1 MNFRFE
7 HAWCGTSFRTLLGT
21 GCGAALL
28 ALVSAGIPSAHA
40 QPVERFIPER
50 PDAEAVEISPDLTI
64 PRDVDDTQFGVD
76 LKALAFIGAEDDLLS
91 SPGDDVVSSK
101 VPILDDP
108 AFRAE
113 VSQFIGQPLSLDL
126 IARIEVAVTRFFRDQ
141 NRPFV
146 SVVTP
151 PQEIS
156 EGFLQL
162 RVVTFRAGQIR
173 STGGARIGESQVL
186 RGVRLQSGD
195 EIDAKLLSEDLRWL
209 NRNPFRRLESIFS
222 PGEALGETDL
232 DLRVTE
238 GRPWRLSTGYT
249 NSGTVGGRDRYSA
262 GITFADFPIP
272 GLLASYQLT
281 TSRDLFRSPPAIRA
295 DRRKNWPAFTSHG
308 GFVALPI
315 GARQELE
322 LIGSYV
328 ATRENAQQ
336 FFDIDRRTIE
346 GRFAYRS
353 AMSNFS
359 NLPGDLML
367 GIEARRQERDVYFAR
382 TRLSNPSI
390 DIFQGVIGW
399 ANQQD
404 WQFGRLSIDAKA
416 HFSPGGVTNRNSDR
430 SFADFTT
437 NRVRSARYAYIG
449 LDFEHTLSLPHD
461 FSLVTSGRARFA
473 SQALPDT
480 EQLSLVG
487 ANAVRGYASS
497 QQGLDSGIYTRNEL
511 RLPVITAGSAGVLAP
526 ALQPFVFFDGGHG
539 KARGANRPV
548 TVSSVGA
555 GLDFAVGSN
564 LEGGVDV
571 GYALRAAGNSK
582 RGETQVNF
590 RVNARF

>member
-1 MNFRFE
+1 MNSSIDHEQRGPLFR
-7 HAWCGTSFRTLLGT
+7 ALLRT
-21 GCGAALL
+21 GCGAAFL
-28 ALVSAGIPSAHA
+28 ALIWAGIPSASA

-50 PDAEAVEISPDLTI
+50 PGTEAVEIAPELDI
-64 PRDVDDTQFGVD
+64 ARDVDDTEFGVD

-91 SPGDDVVSSK
+91 SPGEEVVVSRF
-101 VPILDDP
+101 PLLDDP
-108 AFRAE
+108 AFRRE
-113 VSQFIGQPLSLDL
+113 ISQFIGQPLSLDL
-126 IARIEVAVTRFFRDQ
+126 IARIEVAVTRFFRDH

-162 RVVTFRAGQIR
+162 RVLTFRAGQIV
-173 STGGARIGESQVL
+173 STGGARMGEPQVL
-186 RGVRLQSGD
+186 RGVRLQSGE
-195 EIDAKLLSEDLRWL
+195 EIDAQWLSEDLRWL
-209 NRNPFRRLESIFS
+209 NRNPFRRLEAVFS
-222 PGEALGETDL
+222 PGEVLGETDL

-238 GRPWRLSTGYT
+238 GRPWRLSAGYT

-262 GITFADFPIP
+262 GITFADFLIP
-272 GLLASYQLT
+272 GLLASYQFT

-308 GFVALPI
+308 GFVALPL
-315 GARQELE
+315 GPRQELE

-346 GRFAYRS
+346 GRVAYRS

-359 NLPGDLML
+359 TLPGDLML
-367 GIEARRQERDVYFAR
+367 GIEARRQERDVYFAG
-382 TRLSNPSI
+382 TRLSNPGI

-404 WQFGRLSIDAKA
+404 WQFGRFSIDARA

-437 NRVRSARYAYIG
+437 NRVRNARYAYVG
-449 LDFEHTLSLPHD
+449 LDFEHILSLPHD
-461 FSLVTSGRARFA
+461 FSLVTTGRARFA
-473 SQALPDT
+473 SQALPET

-487 ANAVRGYASS
+487 TNAVRGYASS
-497 QQGLDSGIYTRNEL
+497 QQGFDSAIFARNEL
-511 RLPVITAGSAGVLAP
+511 RLPVITAGSTGIFAP
-526 ALQPFVFFDGGHG
+526 ALQPFAFFDAGHG

-548 TVSSVGA
+548 TVNSVGA
-555 GLDFAVGSN
+555 GLDFAVGSS

-571 GYALRAAGNSK
+571 GYALRAAGNSR

-590 RVNARF
+590 RLNARF